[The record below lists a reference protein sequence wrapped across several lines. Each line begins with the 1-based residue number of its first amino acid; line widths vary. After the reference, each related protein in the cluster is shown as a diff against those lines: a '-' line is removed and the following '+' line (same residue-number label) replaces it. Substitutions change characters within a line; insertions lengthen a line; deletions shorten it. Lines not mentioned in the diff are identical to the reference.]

1 MRTRRRYARRR
12 WRMRTCGASWKA
24 NRCARS
30 SWSRGG
36 WSMSW
41 FRYRTLQY
49 CDSRARRRRAANC
62 NIAKSG
68 TCLLLL
74 LVLGACGFHRQGV
87 VPLSPVIR
95 NTYIDAHDARTGF
108 QLELRRSL
116 EASGANLVP
125 SASNASATLHIHKDE
140 TGRRVLSVSAANTPR
155 EYEVYYAVE
164 YSVTAADEELL
175 PPQQLELTRNY
186 SFDEARLLAK
196 EEEE

>member
-1 MRTRRRYARRR
+1 
-12 WRMRTCGASWKA
+12 
-24 NRCARS
+24 
-30 SWSRGG
+30 
-36 WSMSW
+36 MSW
-41 FRYRTLQY
+41 
-49 CDSRARRRRAANC
+49 CSR
-62 NIAKSG
+62 
-68 TCLLLL
+68 LLLGAAL
-74 LVLGACGFHRQGV
+74 LALGACGFHRQGV
-87 VPLSPVIR
+87 APLSPVIR

-164 YSVTAADEELL
+164 YSVTAADKELL

-196 EEEE
+196 EEEEEILRAEIARDLAGIVMRRISRL